1 MLDTTELTETLTRF
15 ADRVRAAPQSRLE
28 RGVAAEAL
36 GLARELALRAQRVEN
51 PDRAPMTM
59 PDAGMF
65 ALADQLMVA
74 GNDLVEAWRVAPPRR
89 SGDVDD
95 AVELV
100 RAAAERAFG

>member
-1 MLDTTELTETLTRF
+1 VLDTTELTETLTRF

-36 GLARELALRAQRVEN
+36 GLARELALRAQRVEY
-51 PDRAPMTM
+51 PDRTPVTM

-65 ALADQLMVA
+65 TLADQLMVA
-74 GNDLVEAWRVAPPRR
+74 GNDLVEAWRLAPPRR
-89 SGDVDD
+89 SEDVDD